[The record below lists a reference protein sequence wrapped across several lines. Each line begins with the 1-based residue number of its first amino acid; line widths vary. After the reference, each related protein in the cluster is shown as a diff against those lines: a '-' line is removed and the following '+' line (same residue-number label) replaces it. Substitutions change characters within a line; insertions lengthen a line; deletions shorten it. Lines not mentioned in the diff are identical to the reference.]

1 MNNKINK
8 KYSKQSFDR
17 FGDDLCQLLLTY
29 LSISDKMRFECIS
42 KQWQRFIFN
51 KQFKLIIS
59 VGEGN
64 DTISKLLFSSK
75 KFKHLF
81 NLKKDSF
88 EILLKKLK
96 SINEIVIDNYCII
109 DGQILQY
116 IYDNCLHL
124 QRFVCTS
131 IKIENFS
138 ERHLR
143 EFSAKCGQK
152 LKFIQFDGI
161 NEIEMRTIL
170 RLSPNMR
177 FVNIKNNN
185 FIKQIDSL
193 FIDSTTK
200 QLLSPKL
207 DSICISCYCVDDLMA
222 FADKYSQ
229 QIKKI
234 EIKFMSNYLIANVI
248 NNALKQISRFV
259 NLETLYLLIYNHQKG
274 YIYPI
279 DLGLQMIAKKCTKL
293 KHFICEMTKN
303 LVSGQLFEV
312 FSNFR
317 SLETCKISTTDEHES
332 DYGSIVCLKYC
343 SNLTHLT
350 LYLQYLS
357 DKHLKDIDLYLPKL
371 KSFKLNT
378 SNGFITDQTFHCL
391 AKLQKLSVI
400 EISGITSS
408 MFKITDAAVCNTII
422 NCPNLKSVSLFCRT
436 NVTQKAINT
445 FVNRAHLY
453 PKENYQFFYQRNE
466 FFDTQTNSQTDTQSD
481 AKLDS
486 INPLP
491 HNLFIYSI

>member
-17 FGDDLCQLLLTY
+17 FGDDLCQLLLSY
-29 LSISDKMRFECIS
+29 LSISDKIRFECVS
-42 KQWQRFIFN
+42 KQWQRLIFN
-51 KQFKLIIS
+51 SQFKLIIS
-59 VGEGN
+59 GGEGN
-64 DTISKLLFSSK
+64 HTISELLLKSK

-109 DGQILQY
+109 DGQIVEY
-116 IYDNCLHL
+116 IYDNCVHL
-124 QRFVCTS
+124 ERFVCTS

-138 ERHLR
+138 ETHLR
-143 EFSAKCGQK
+143 QFCAKCGQK
-152 LKFIQFDGI
+152 LKLIQFDGI

-170 RLSPNMR
+170 RLSPNIR
-177 FVNIKNNN
+177 SVNIKNNN
-185 FIKQIDSL
+185 FITRIESL
-193 FIDSTTK
+193 FIHSITK

-207 DSICISCYCVDDLMA
+207 DSIYISCYCVDDLMA

-234 EIKFMSNYLIANVI
+234 EIKFMSNYLIANVM

-274 YIYPI
+274 PIYPI
-279 DLGLQMIAKKCTKL
+279 DDGLQMIAIKCTKL
-293 KHFICEMTKN
+293 KHFICEMTQN

-312 FSNFR
+312 FSNFT
-317 SLETCKISTTDEHES
+317 SLQTCKISTTYEHHS
-332 DYGSIVCLKYC
+332 DYGSITDLKYC

-350 LYLQYLS
+350 LYLKYLS
-357 DKHLKDIDLYLPKL
+357 DKHFKDIHLYLPKL

-378 SNGFITDQTFHCL
+378 SNGFITDQTLHCL
-391 AKLQKLSVI
+391 AKLRKLSVI

-422 NCPNLKSVSLFCRT
+422 NCPNLKSVSLFCKT
-436 NVTQKAINT
+436 NVTQKVIDT

-453 PKENYQFFYQRNE
+453 PKQNYQFFYQRND
-466 FFDTQTNSQTDTQSD
+466 FSHSQTNSHTNTESD
-481 AKLDS
+481 AKFDS